1 MEAGSMTD
9 WIASYVGD
17 QYAQNVA
24 YGVWGLAALLGLL
37 FVIWLIRKFSHGTFI
52 SGGRNAQ
59 PRLAVQDATPV
70 DSHRRLVLVR
80 RDDVEHLL
88 LIGGNTDI
96 VVEQNIRPF
105 GATARPMREAEPIQ
119 QRQAAPE
126 LPSYPPQRP
135 VQPAP
140 PPRPV
145 VSGQAPRPV
154 APAAPAQRYEPQA
167 PAPAPVPVAPPVRT
181 DPPAQSQSFRVEPQQ
196 AAPAPGAGLS
206 VDDEL
211 EKMLSD
217 FGGYT
222 PKRPECLHDLSYGLR
237 RQNQTGIAER
247 RGLSGER

>member
-1 MEAGSMTD
+1 MTD

-24 YGVWGLAALLGLL
+24 YGIWGIAALLGLL
-37 FVIWLIRKFSHGTFI
+37 ILIWLIRKFSHGTFI

-80 RDDVEHLL
+80 RDDVEHLI

-96 VVEQNIRPF
+96 VVEQNIRPH
-105 GATARPMREAEPIQ
+105 GTPARPLREAEPMQ
-119 QRQAAPE
+119 ERRVAPE
-126 LPSYPPQRP
+126 APAYPAHRP
-135 VQPAP
+135 IQPAP
-140 PPRPV
+140 PPRPI
-145 VSGQAPRPV
+145 VSAQAPRPV
-154 APAAPAQRYEPQA
+154 TPAAPAQRYEPPL
-167 PAPAPVPVAPPVRT
+167 PAPVAPPVRADT
-181 DPPAQSQSFRVEPQQ
+181 PAQIQEPRVEPQ
-196 AAPAPGAGLS
+196 ASAPAAQVAEAVPARKAELS

-222 PKRPECLHDLSYGLR
+222 PQK
-237 RQNQTGIAER
+237 T
-247 RGLSGER
+247 

>member
-1 MEAGSMTD
+1 MEAGSMRE

-17 QYAQNVA
+17 EYAQPAA
-24 YGVWGLAALLGLL
+24 YAIWALGALIALLVL
-37 FVIWLIRKFSHGTFI
+37 IWVIRKFSHGTFI

-96 VVEQNIRPF
+96 VVEQNIRPH
-105 GATARPMREAEPIQ
+105 GATPRPVRDPEPIQ
-119 QRQAAPE
+119 QRQAGPEAPA
-126 LPSYPPQRP
+126 YPPQRP
-135 VQPAP
+135 VQPVP
-140 PPRPV
+140 PPRPIA
-145 VSGQAPRPV
+145 SAQALRPV
-154 APAAPAQRYEPQA
+154 APVAPAQRYEPQA
-167 PAPAPVPVAPPVRT
+167 AAPMPVAPPVRT
-181 DPPAQSQSFRVEPQQ
+181 DVPAQTQEFRVEPP
-196 AAPAPGAGLS
+196 APAPAPQTAEATPGRGTELS

-222 PKRPECLHDLSYGLR
+222 PQK
-237 RQNQTGIAER
+237 A
-247 RGLSGER
+247 

>member
-9 WIASYVGD
+9 WIASYVGTE
-17 QYAQNVA
+17 YAQTAA
-24 YGVWGLAALLGLL
+24 YAIWGLAALLGVLLL
-37 FVIWLIRKFSHGTFI
+37 FWLIRKFSHGTFI
-52 SGGRNAQ
+52 SGGRNAP

-70 DSHRRLVLVR
+70 DSHRRLILVR

-96 VVEQNIRPF
+96 VVEQNIRPH
-105 GATARPMREAEPIQ
+105 GAPNRPLREAEPLQ

-126 LPSYPPQRP
+126 APAYPPQRP
-135 VQPAP
+135 IQPAPPRLAVNTP

-145 VSGQAPRPV
+145 TPV
-154 APAAPAQRYEPQA
+154 APVQRYEPQA
-167 PAPAPVPVAPPVRT
+167 PAPAPVAPSVRT
-181 DPPAQSQSFRVEPQQ
+181 DTPVQSQGLRVEPAAQTAE
-196 AAPAPGAGLS
+196 AAPVRSAELS

-222 PKRPECLHDLSYGLR
+222 PQK
-237 RQNQTGIAER
+237 T
-247 RGLSGER
+247 

>member
-17 QYAQNVA
+17 QYAQNVT

-37 FVIWLIRKFSHGTFI
+37 ILIWLIRKFSHGTFI

-105 GATARPMREAEPIQ
+105 GATARPIREAEPM
-119 QRQAAPE
+119 QRQSAPE
-126 LPSYPPQRP
+126 APSYPPQRP
-135 VQPAP
+135 IQPAP

-145 VSGQAPRPV
+145 VSPQAPRPV
-154 APAAPAQRYEPQA
+154 TPVAPVQRYEPQA
-167 PAPAPVPVAPPVRT
+167 PTPAPVAPPVRT
-181 DPPAQSQSFRVEPQQ
+181 DPPVQSQSVRIEPQPT
-196 AAPAPGAGLS
+196 APAPAPEATQVASPGLS

-222 PKRPECLHDLSYGLR
+222 PQK
-237 RQNQTGIAER
+237 A
-247 RGLSGER
+247 